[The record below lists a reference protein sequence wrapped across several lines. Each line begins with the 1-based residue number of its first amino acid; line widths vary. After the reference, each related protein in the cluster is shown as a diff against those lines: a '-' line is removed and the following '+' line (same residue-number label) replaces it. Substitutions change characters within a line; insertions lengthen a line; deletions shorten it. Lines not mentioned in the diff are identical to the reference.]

1 MEKRIRNSFLCN
13 SQFTFLMHILGF
25 TLNSYQLTIKK
36 TCIFCKPYSI
46 NREEGLLQQR
56 NYNWS
61 GMRILSS
68 SALAVSGNVAPTG
81 LSILPIHALEEAPRS
96 PLLPVIYYKRLLSNC
111 NLIVPLYNRNH
122 KPNLVKT

>member
-13 SQFTFLMHILGF
+13 SQFTFLKPILGF

-36 TCIFCKPYSI
+36 TCIFCKLYSI

-68 SALAVSGNVAPTG
+68 SALAVSGIVAPTG
-81 LSILPIHALEEAPRS
+81 LFILPIHALEEAPRS
-96 PLLPVIYYKRLLSNC
+96 PLVPSYLLRTISVQLQFNC
-111 NLIVPLYNRNH
+111 STLLTAIINPI
-122 KPNLVKT
+122 